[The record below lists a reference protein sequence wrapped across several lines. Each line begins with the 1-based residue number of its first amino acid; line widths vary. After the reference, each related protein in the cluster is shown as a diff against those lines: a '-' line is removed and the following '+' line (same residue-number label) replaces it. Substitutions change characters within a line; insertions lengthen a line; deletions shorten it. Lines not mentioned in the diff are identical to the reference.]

1 MVGKAV
7 LLECIESDK
16 IENILLINRT
26 SLSISS
32 PKIKELIL
40 KDFNQIGD
48 IENELKG
55 YDACFH
61 CMGVSSVGL
70 SETDFNQVTFE
81 LTKKLMDSLYKVNPK
96 MVITYVSGA
105 GTDSSEKGRVMWAR
119 IKGKTENYILT
130 KGFQDAYAI
139 RLGVILPEKGIQ
151 SKTGWY
157 NTMYKIT
164 RPLFPLMKKSKSII
178 TTTSFGKALINVIFY
193 PQENKKLDNID
204 LNKLAILD

>member
-40 KDFNQIGD
+40 KDFNQIED

-81 LTKKLMDSLYKVNPK
+81 LTKKLIDSLYKVNPK

-119 IKGKTENYILT
+119 IKGKTENYMLT

-139 RLGVILPEKGIQ
+139 RLGVILPEKGIL

-164 RPLFPLMKKSKSII
+164 RPLFPLMKKSKNII

>member
-40 KDFNQIGD
+40 KDFNQIED

-119 IKGKTENYILT
+119 IKGKTENYMLT

-164 RPLFPLMKKSKSII
+164 RPLFPLMKKSKNII